1 MEVAVIALAVVVI
14 AQSIE
19 RHYYAKDVTNKL
31 NDAIKAVMSRNIN
44 EYLTAV
50 TLPKVVEQQ
59 KVDTDEVSLSDATDK
74 EFDKYIKEQ
83 TK

>member
-1 MEVAVIALAVVVI
+1 MEIAVIALSVVVI

-31 NDAIKAVMSRNIN
+31 NDAIKAVMSRNIG
-44 EYLTAV
+44 EYLSAV
-50 TLPKVVEQQ
+50 KPVKTEVSIPTVP
-59 KVDTDEVSLSDATDK
+59 DEVQLSDASDS
-74 EFDKYIKEQ
+74 EFDKFIKDL